1 MNHRTLA
8 KLSNE
13 TFGVEFAGACGLIP
27 VPCSVASSRPAF
39 HSRSDSHVTN
49 EDRPGRHSIIACA
62 RCCSSWR
69 SKNAMA

>member
-13 TFGVEFAGACGLIP
+13 TFGVEFCWRHVEAHSGAMFRCEFATGLP
-27 VPCSVASSRPAF
+27 QRVRRSR
-39 HSRSDSHVTN
+39 VTN

-62 RCCSSWR
+62 
-69 SKNAMA
+69 AVLFELAF